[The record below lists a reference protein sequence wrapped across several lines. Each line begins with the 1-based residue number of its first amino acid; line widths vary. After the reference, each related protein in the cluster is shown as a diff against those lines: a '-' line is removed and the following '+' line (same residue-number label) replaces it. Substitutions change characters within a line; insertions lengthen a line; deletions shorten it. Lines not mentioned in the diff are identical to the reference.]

1 MTLGFK
7 NSEIIHMKKSLIT
20 LLAVCSSALADTA
33 ITLSSDAPAIQSTEL
48 CVDIEGLSAT
58 TVSTPTFTMTIG
70 NRLGDGYYI
79 YAAMCSFGGSSYDVF
94 FSVRSISPVLNE
106 SGNTLTL
113 SGYVSFTDT
122 PFFLKDN
129 DFLAWAGVPQSA
141 LSFVLDSFDIFL
153 KLDENSSIA
162 TMTRSISGRYF
173 LIDGE
178 AQGTKLDKT
187 PMEYRAM
194 VSGHAPIFEQLIPEP
209 STATLSLLALAG
221 LCMRRRRN

>member
-1 MTLGFK
+1 
-7 NSEIIHMKKSLIT
+7 MKKSLIT

-58 TVSTPTFTMTIG
+58 SVTSTPTFTMTIG
-70 NRLGDGYYI
+70 SREGDTNAF
-79 YAAMCSFGGSSYDVF
+79 AAMYSFGGSSYDGL
-94 FSVRSISPVLNE
+94 FSVESISPVLNE

-113 SGYVSFTDT
+113 SGSVEFTDIHS
-122 PFFLKDN
+122 LRDH
-129 DFLAWAGVPQSA
+129 DFLAWAGVPHSA
-141 LSFVLDSFDIFL
+141 SSCVLDRFDIIL
-153 KLDENSSIA
+153 NLDENSSIA

-173 LIDGE
+173 LSDGE
-178 AQGTKLDKT
+178 SEGTKLDET

-194 VSGHAPIFEQLIPEP
+194 VSGHALIFEKLVPEP

>member
-1 MTLGFK
+1 
-7 NSEIIHMKKSLIT
+7 MKKSLIT

-33 ITLSSDAPAIQSTEL
+33 ITLSSDAPAIQSSEL

-58 TVSTPTFTMTIG
+58 TVSTPSFTMTIG
-70 NRLGDGYYI
+70 SREGDTNTF
-79 YAAMCSFGGSSYDVF
+79 AAMYSFGGSSYDGF
-94 FSVRSISPVLNE
+94 FNVKSISPVLNE

-113 SGYVSFTDT
+113 SGSVGITGIEFQTNNN
-122 PFFLKDN
+122 FR
-129 DFLAWAGVPQSA
+129 AWAGVPQSA
-141 LSFVLDSFDIFL
+141 SVTVLNHIDIIL
-153 KLDENSSIA
+153 NLDENSSIA

-173 LIDGE
+173 INSS
-178 AQGTKLDKT
+178 ATQGTLLDET

>member
-1 MTLGFK
+1 
-7 NSEIIHMKKSLIT
+7 MKKSLIT

-58 TVSTPTFTMTIG
+58 TVSTPSFTMTIG
-70 NRLGDGYYI
+70 NGEGDTHVF
-79 YAAMCSFGGSSYDVF
+79 AAMYSFGGSSYDGF
-94 FSVRSISPVLNE
+94 FYVESISPVLNE

-113 SGYVSFTDT
+113 SGSVWFTSLDC
-122 PFFLKDN
+122 LKNN
-129 DFLAWAGVPQSA
+129 DFLAWVGVPQCASSC
-141 LSFVLDSFDIFL
+141 LLNRFDIIL
-153 KLDENSSIA
+153 NLDENSSIA
-162 TMTRSISGRYF
+162 TMTQSISGCYF
-173 LIDGE
+173 LSADE
-178 AQGTKLDKT
+178 VEGTKLDET

-194 VSGHAPIFEQLIPEP
+194 VSGHAPIFEKLIPEP